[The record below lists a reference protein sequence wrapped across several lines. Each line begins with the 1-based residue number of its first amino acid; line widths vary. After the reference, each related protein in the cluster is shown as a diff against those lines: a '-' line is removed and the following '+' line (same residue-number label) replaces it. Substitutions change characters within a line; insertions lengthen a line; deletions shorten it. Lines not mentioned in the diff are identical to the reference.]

1 MLKSRCIFAS
11 LALPLLLSVS
21 SQTRAED
28 LPLDNVAAQSVII
41 APSECAMFIWVG
53 YPSRLTFVSIPDEDK
68 AYSSYNGVQAHA
80 LSYKRLSDKF
90 GQFATQDLL
99 SETERAMELRLGD
112 PRNIADH
119 VLYET
124 GTMTLAASDGW
135 IRVENAQAVSS
146 CNRTSKD
153 IWIDMNQRQGA
164 FVLPDPFKTP
174 GQLKEIGNAT
184 DIAQTSLP
192 QPVRQVPLIVE
203 TPIILEAVASKAIIF
218 DTPLP
223 PSEIVD
229 PKIPLKKVN
238 SIPIATPNQ
247 YTVQLGAFDS
257 ASDAQAAWIS
267 FQSNIDY
274 LQDQRHALQFA
285 EIKDKGIF
293 YRLRVIGIEDRARA
307 DELCQSLKQDGVDC
321 FVPRLDT
328 P

>member
-28 LPLDNVAAQSVII
+28 LPLDIEAAQSVTI

-135 IRVENAQAVSS
+135 ISVENAQAVSS
-146 CNRTSKD
+146 CDPSAEAIMIGLNE
-153 IWIDMNQRQGA
+153 NQSA
-164 FVLPDPFKTP
+164 FLLPTAFKTP
-174 GQLKEIGNAT
+174 TQLIEIDST
-184 DIAQTSLP
+184 IDVAQAPAPEPP
-192 QPVRQVPLIVE
+192 QQIPLIVE
-203 TPIILEAVASKAIIF
+203 TPIILEAVASETIIL

-223 PSEIVD
+223 AITSTQSEI
-229 PKIPLKKVN
+229 P
-238 SIPIATPNQ
+238 PIVTQTISLTQSDQ

-257 ASDAQAAWIS
+257 ASLAQNAWIT
-267 FQSNIDY
+267 FQKDIDY
-274 LQDQRHALQFA
+274 LQGQQHTLQFA
-285 EIKDKGIF
+285 EIKDKGVF
-293 YRLRVIGIEDRARA
+293 YRLRVSGLETRARA
-307 DELCQSLKQDGVDC
+307 DALCQRLQADGMDC
-321 FVPRLDT
+321 FVPRLEE

>member
-11 LALPLLLSVS
+11 LALPLLLSFANQV
-21 SQTRAED
+21 RAED
-28 LPLDNVAAQSVII
+28 LPLDIERAKSVLID
-41 APSECAMFIWVG
+41 ANQCAMFIWVG
-53 YPSRLTFVSIPDEDK
+53 YPSRLMFISIPNEDR
-68 AYSSYNGVQAHA
+68 AFSSYAGVQTHV
-80 LSYKRLSDKF
+80 LSYKRNSDKF
-90 GQFATQDLL
+90 GQFATQDLWDK
-99 SETERAMELRLGD
+99 SDRAMELRLGD
-112 PRNIADH
+112 PRDILDH

-124 GTMTLAASDGW
+124 GTMTLSASDGW

-164 FVLPDPFKTP
+164 FVLPDEFKTP
-174 GQLKEIGNAT
+174 DQLKVIGNT
-184 DIAQTSLP
+184 IDIAQTSLP
-192 QPVRQVPLIVE
+192 EPVRQVPLIVE

-321 FVPRLDT
+321 FVPRLDA